1 MRITYLRGKGF
12 KIEVEPAFITA
23 AIMLIQL
30 FM

>member
-23 AIMLIQL
+23 AITLIQL
-30 FM
+30 LM